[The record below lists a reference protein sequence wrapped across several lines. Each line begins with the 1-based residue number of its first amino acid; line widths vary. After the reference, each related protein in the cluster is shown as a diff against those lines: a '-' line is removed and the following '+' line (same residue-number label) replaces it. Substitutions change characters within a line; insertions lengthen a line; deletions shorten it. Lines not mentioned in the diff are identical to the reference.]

1 MQEITKLGAEL
12 GRIGQLLEAA
22 RLALHADEWD
32 SLAELAGAIGEAAAR
47 CGGWANVVA
56 YETDVDVPALEV
68 PASAV
73 QPDIDCPHCGSAT
86 VEASVHAWRCLTCGR
101 GSGEARAS

>member
-1 MQEITKLGAEL
+1 MQEITKLGETLDRIAQRLQTARIEL
-12 GRIGQLLEAA
+12 AG
-22 RLALHADEWD
+22 DEWD
-32 SLAELAGAIGEAAAR
+32 SLAETTGNIEEAAAR

-56 YETDVDVPALEV
+56 YETSVEQPALEV

>member
-1 MQEITKLGAEL
+1 MQEITKLGETLDRIAQRLQTARIEL
-12 GRIGQLLEAA
+12 AG
-22 RLALHADEWD
+22 DEWD
-32 SLAELAGAIGEAAAR
+32 SLAETMGNVAEEATQCA
-47 CGGWANVVA
+47 GWANVVA
-56 YETDVDVPALEV
+56 YETDVLEG

-86 VEASVHAWRCLTCGR
+86 VEANVHAWRCLTCGR